1 MDKVQIEEVLIKSK
15 KAKKVRNILKKIAV
29 MVVATV
35 LVFFG
40 VSALEEIYK
49 NRTTDAKFVNADV
62 VEETPDENKLIEEM
76 DKRIIELEEK
86 TKNLENNLEQ
96 VRISKLE
103 KKKTVTTRGNSSSRS
118 SAVKTTTTEVA
129 TTEKW
134 IWANVSA
141 YCACAKC
148 CGKTNGI
155 TASGA
160 KAKANHTIAAPSTY
174 KFGTKIEIAGMGVY
188 TVEDRGGAIKGNKID
203 IYFNSHAEALKFGRR
218 NLKIRVV

>member
-15 KAKKVRNILKKIAV
+15 KAKKIRNILKKIAV

-40 VSALEEIYK
+40 ISALDEIYK

-118 SAVKTTTTEVA
+118 SAVKTTTEVA

>member
-15 KAKKVRNILKKIAV
+15 KAKKIRNILKKIAV

-40 VSALEEIYK
+40 ISALDEIYK

-62 VEETPDENKLIEEM
+62 VEETPDKNKLIEEM

-96 VRISKLE
+96 VRVSKLE

-118 SAVKTTTTEVA
+118 SAVKTTTEVA

>member
-15 KAKKVRNILKKIAV
+15 KAKKIRNILKKIAV

-40 VSALEEIYK
+40 ISALDEIYK

-96 VRISKLE
+96 VRVSKLE
-103 KKKTVTTRGNSSSRS
+103 KKKTVITRGNSSSRS
-118 SAVKTTTTEVA
+118 SAVKTTTEVA

>member
-15 KAKKVRNILKKIAV
+15 KAKKIRNILKKIAV

-40 VSALEEIYK
+40 ISALDEIYK

-96 VRISKLE
+96 VRVSKLE

-118 SAVKTTTTEVA
+118 SAVKTTTEVA

-148 CGKTNGI
+148 CG
-155 TASGA
+155 
-160 KAKANHTIAAPSTY
+160 
-174 KFGTKIEIAGMGVY
+174 
-188 TVEDRGGAIKGNKID
+188 
-203 IYFNSHAEALKFGRR
+203 
-218 NLKIRVV
+218 

>member
-15 KAKKVRNILKKIAV
+15 KAKKIRNILKKIAV

-40 VSALEEIYK
+40 ISALDEIYK

-96 VRISKLE
+96 VRVSKLE

-118 SAVKTTTTEVA
+118 SAVKTTTEVA